1 MPNLT
6 CSYCRRSDLD
16 PQEEFC
22 PACGAPLEPPSPTE
36 AAPDLDA
43 PPDFDAPPDLE
54 APPAPFPTEVT
65 PRKKLPALVW
75 LAGGLAALC
84 LLTVL
89 CAVAVATVFVPVLRQ
104 QSRPQIPVVE
114 MVYPSTTPRRPE
126 PVEPPTQVP
135 EVVLSDPIVMP
146 TEVPIPTPTPIPSP
160 TPRPE
165 GRPYVGEL
173 APEFTLLDANSG
185 EAVTLSAFTG
195 QPVLVHFWATWCT
208 YCEEEFEAL
217 QTIYESYQADG
228 LVILAVDYEDRRSD
242 VVDYGISHQ
251 LTFPLL
257 LDENGDITD
266 NSYRVNG
273 FPTTFFLF
281 PDGRIS
287 FIQIGTMT
295 DAEFQQQLDGI
306 LTP

>member
-1 MPNLT
+1 MQMLT
-6 CSYCRRSDLD
+6 CSYCRRTDLD

-22 PACGAPLEPPSPTE
+22 PACGAPLEPPPHLE
-36 AAPDLDA
+36 AAPDL
-43 PPDFDAPPDLE
+43 E
-54 APPAPFPTEVT
+54 APSLPPAQLPVEPTPT

-75 LAGGLAALC
+75 LAAGLAGLC
-84 LLTVL
+84 LLAVL
-89 CAVAVATVFVPVLRQ
+89 CAVAAATIFVPALRQ
-104 QSRPQIPVVE
+104 QSGPQIPPVAV
-114 MVYPSTTPRRPE
+114 VYPTTTPRRPQ
-126 PVEPPTQVP
+126 PVIPPTQAP
-135 EVVLSDPIVMP
+135 EVVPTDPVVMATEAPLP
-146 TEVPIPTPTPIPSP
+146 TPTPTPIPSP

-165 GRPYVGEL
+165 GRPYIGEL

-257 LDENGDITD
+257 LDEDGDITD

-287 FIQIGTMT
+287 FIRVGTMT
-295 DAEFQQQLDGI
+295 DEEFQQQLDGI